1 MLRRHLPPPTLAGP
15 PLRLGALVWLFLRV
29 CIGFPVTRTELAVGT
44 AIIVAVAAL
53 VAVVEARRHGDLL
66 LLGNL
71 GVRPHTVALLATPLP
86 LLLDLLVGPRLPGQ
100 PGILTMLYG

>member
-1 MLRRHLPPPTLAGP
+1 M
-15 PLRLGALVWLFLRV
+15 
-29 CIGFPVTRTELAVGT
+29 CIGFPATRTELAVGT

-71 GVRPHTVALLATPLP
+71 GVRPRTVALLAAPLP
-86 LLLDLLVGPRLPGQ
+86 LLLDVLVGPRLPDQ
-100 PGILTMLYG
+100 PGILAMMFG